1 MKKSTCK
8 HLKYFQKLLLKKA
21 YFDEDR
27 HILFFT
33 YPKGGWM
40 NKTPVIDGVPLE
52 YVGEHDDGELPLNK
66 IIDYNNIK
74 EWKYCPSGK
83 PIFGFMSKF

>member
-1 MKKSTCK
+1 MK
-8 HLKYFQKLLLKKA
+8 HLKHFQKLLLKKA
-21 YFDEDR
+21 YFDEDTCA
-27 HILFFT
+27 LFFT

-40 NKTPVIDGVPLE
+40 KSPNIGGIPLE

-66 IIDYNNIK
+66 IVNYKDIK

-83 PIFGFMSKF
+83 PIFGYISGF